1 MPPHDF
7 IWGFSVVTLVRHD
20 LEFILA
26 QIKIAEQNASGIP
39 MSQLVVDPHLPYGLR
54 TVDGSFNNLVPGR
67 EGYGSADQP
76 MPRLLDP
83 VFQGADPT
91 PFDPDGPGPLTAG
104 SPTSYAQFNG
114 LVFDSDPRLI
124 SNLISDQTVNN
135 PAAVAAGGGT
145 GNLVF
150 DVDGETII
158 IENVSP
164 DEGMTAPFNSWF
176 TLFGQFFDHGLDL
189 VSKGGSGTVF
199 IPLSPDDPLYIPG
212 GHSNFMV
219 MTRATNQPG
228 ADGIVG
234 TADDIREHTNTTTPW
249 IDQNQTYTSHA
260 SHQVFLREYA
270 LDANGRPVA
279 TGHLLEG
286 ANGGPATWADVK
298 AQARTLLGI
307 NLTDNDIGNVPLL
320 ATDEYGRF
328 LRGPNGYAQVVVRVN
343 NGADGIAGTADDV
356 TTLVEGNPAAP
367 ISLANAV
374 RTGHAFLDDIAHNAA
389 PGTVDHDN
397 NPATPN
403 ILKVADA
410 NTTMS
415 TAAELQPVGTYDNE
429 LLDAHFVTGDGRGNE
444 NIGLT
449 AVHHI
454 FHSEHN
460 RLVEH
465 TKGVVLASND
475 LAFLNEWLAVDVASL
490 PTSQAQIDALVW
502 DGERLFQAAR
512 FTNEMQYQHLVF
524 EEFARKIQPAVD
536 LFVFNS
542 NTDIN
547 PAIVAEF
554 AHVVY
559 RFGHS
564 MLTETVSRINA
575 DGTPDDLDLIGAFLN
590 PVEFGSADASV
601 MAGSIIRG
609 MSQQTGNEIDEFV
622 TDAVRNNLVGLP
634 LDLAAINIARGRDTG
649 IPSLN
654 AARREFYEMSNG
666 NSWLKPYTSWIDFAQ
681 NIKNPASIINFI
693 AAYGQHDSIINAV
706 TAADKRAA
714 ATLLVM
720 GGAGAPADRGAFL
733 ASTGAWATQETGF
746 NLIDFW
752 IGGLAEKIMPF
763 GGMLGSTFNFVFEA
777 QMENLQN
784 NDRFYY
790 LTRTQGLNL
799 LNELEANSFASLV
812 KLNTDLGNGGPHV
825 PGELFAAVDYII
837 EMNTQH
843 QLVTDPTHTDPIL
856 EALFPKVDRRDVD
869 NDGDADYLEFH
880 GGEHV
885 VLGGTN
891 EDDTLIADEGD
902 DTLWGDGGNDYL
914 DGGAGVNRLHG
925 GDGNDFIFDGGDI
938 SFMHGEGGDDVI
950 SAGAGAG
957 ELIFA
962 GAGSDIVFTGE
973 DGKEVFGGLGNDFI
987 LGGPGGD
994 FLLGNEGDD
1003 WIEGG
1008 DGFDTIAGDNS
1019 ELFFN
1024 STIIGHDV
1032 MFSGPNEQDFD
1043 AESGDD
1049 IMVQGES
1056 VIRNEGMFGFDW
1068 VTHKGSRL
1076 AADIDLERV
1085 IFPTDQ
1091 QDILRNRY
1099 DQVEA
1104 ASGWNFNDVI
1114 KGDDRTGAALDAG
1127 ETPGQNE
1134 TTLFMHELTQAGINR
1149 IAGLRA
1155 LGNWATST
1163 NPDEIVYTG
1172 GNILIGGGGSDVI
1185 EGRGGDDII
1194 DGDAWLNVR
1203 LLVTPRAGQAW
1214 NAFSVDSLVEISA
1227 RILTGEITAAQLTI
1241 VREILYRADVGN
1253 NSDVA
1258 VFSGLR
1264 TDYTVTLDSDGA
1276 VRIVDNRGID
1286 SSAAGDRVRNI
1297 EFYRFSDGAGGTI
1310 DIARNSLV
1318 NFAPTGAPTI
1328 TGNVLREGAVLT
1340 ANIGTLAD
1348 ANGIVPPIFWIWE
1361 ASFDNGLTWLLAG
1374 SGDTFTPTQAEV
1386 GAILRVSASFADGGG
1401 FGEFVSSAPT
1411 AIIGDVFNGNGGNN
1425 TFNGTAGSDIAFGN
1439 AGNDVLNGNGG
1450 DDQLDGGAGNDQ
1462 VNGGAGA
1469 DIINGGAGNDTING
1483 GAGADVINFTFG
1495 DGVDTVDGGAGAD
1508 TLNIIGTA
1516 AANVLDVLFN
1526 GASITSVEG
1535 GAVSNVETVTVDLAG
1550 GNDTLSYAGSAAAV
1564 TVNLVTGVASGF
1576 ASIAGIENVT
1586 GGNGADTL
1594 ISGAGAQT
1602 LTGGGGDDTLDGG
1615 AGADTL
1621 VGGAGNDTYIV
1632 TGNDTVTE
1640 TANNG
1645 TDIVFTGNN
1654 NYTLPTNV
1662 ENLTFTGTGAF
1673 TGTGGAGANVITGGA
1688 GNDTLDGGGGDDTLI
1703 GGNGADTLDG
1713 GAGNDRLVGGAG
1725 NDNMNGGAGNDV
1737 FVLTPGFGAD
1747 IVTGFDANPAGGGQD
1762 MIDVIGL
1769 GINAANF
1776 AARVSIVDLGADM
1789 MITIDGISSIRL
1801 NGVNGT
1807 GANTITIG
1815 DFILAP

>member
-1 MPPHDF
+1 M
-7 IWGFSVVTLVRHD
+7 VALVRHD

-26 QIKIAEQNASGIP
+26 QIKLSEQHATTEGVNGVPIAGTP
-39 MSQLVVDPHLPYGLR
+39 LSQLIVDPHLPFGLR
-54 TVDGSFNNLVPGR
+54 TVDGTYNNILPGR
-67 EGYGSADQP
+67 EGYGAADNV
-76 MPRLLDP
+76 MPRLLEP
-83 VFQGADPT
+83 VFQGADAL

-104 SPTSYAQFNG
+104 SPTSYAQTNG

-124 SNLISDQTVNN
+124 SNLISDQTINN
-135 PAAVAAGGGT
+135 PAAVAAGGGA

-150 DVDGETII
+150 DIDGETII

-164 DEGMTAPFNSWF
+164 DEGMTAPFNSWM

-189 VSKGGSGTVF
+189 VSKGQSGTVF
-199 IPLSPDDPLYIPG
+199 IPLAPDDPLYVPG
-212 GHSNFMV
+212 SNSNFMV
-219 MTRATNQPG
+219 LTRATNQPG
-228 ADGIVG
+228 ADGIIG
-234 TADDIREHTNTTTPW
+234 TADDVREHTNTTTSW

-260 SHQVFLREYA
+260 SHQVFLREYV
-270 LDANGRPVA
+270 LDANGRPAA

-286 ANGGPATWADVK
+286 ATGGPANWGEVK
-298 AQARTLLGI
+298 AQARTMLGI
-307 NLTDNDIGNVPLL
+307 NLTDADVTNVPLL

-328 LRGPNGYAQVVVRVN
+328 LRGPNGYAQVVIRVN

-356 TTLVEGNPAAP
+356 TTLVEGNPNAP

-389 PGTVDHDN
+389 PGTFDHDN
-397 NPATPN
+397 NPGTPA
-403 ILKVADA
+403 IAKVADA
-410 NTTMS
+410 DSDTS
-415 TAAELQPVGTYDNE
+415 TAAQLQPAGTYDNE

-465 TKGVVLASND
+465 TKDVVLEAND
-475 LAFLNEWLAVDVASL
+475 LAFLNEWLAVDVAAL
-490 PTSQAQIDALVW
+490 PATQAQIDALVW

-542 NTDIN
+542 ITDID
-547 PAIVAEF
+547 PSIVAEF

-564 MLTETVSRINA
+564 MLTEEVARINA
-575 DGTPDDLDLIGAFLN
+575 DGTSDNIDLIGAFLN
-590 PVEFGSADASV
+590 PVEFAGADADV

-609 MSQQTGNEIDEFV
+609 MSRQAGNEIDEFV
-622 TDAVRNNLVGLP
+622 TDALRNNLVGLP
-634 LDLAAINIARGRDTG
+634 LDLGALNIARGRDTG
-649 IPSLN
+649 VPSLN
-654 AARREFYEMSNG
+654 AARREFYEASG
-666 NSWLKPYTSWIDFAQ
+666 FSQWLKPYTSWIDFAQ
-681 NIKNPASIINFI
+681 GIKNPASVINFI
-693 AAYGQHDSIINAV
+693 AAYGQHESVLSAV

-714 ATLLVM
+714 ATLLVL
-720 GGAGAPADRGAFL
+720 GGAGAPTDRVAFL
-733 ASTGAWATQETGF
+733 SSTGAWASQETGF

-752 IGGLAEKIMPF
+752 IGGLAEKITPF

-812 KLNTDLGNGGPHV
+812 KLNTDLGNGGPHL
-825 PGELFAAVDYII
+825 PGELFAAVDYIL
-837 EMNTQH
+837 EMDTQH
-843 QLVTDPTHTDPIL
+843 QLIADPVHDDPIL
-856 EALFPKVDRRDVD
+856 EALFPKVDRRDID
-869 NDGDADYLEFH
+869 GDGDADVLEFF

-885 VLGGTN
+885 VLGGTE

-914 DGGAGVNRLHG
+914 DGGAGVNHLHG
-925 GDGNDFIFDGGDI
+925 GDGNDFIFDGDDI
-938 SFMHGEGGDDVI
+938 SFFHGEAGDDVI
-950 SAGAGAG
+950 SAGGGVG

-962 GAGSDIVFTGE
+962 GAGEDIVFTGA
-973 DGKEVFGGLGNDFI
+973 DGKEVFGGLGDDFI

-1068 VTHKGSRL
+1068 VTHKGSTL
-1076 AADIDLERV
+1076 SADIDLQRP
-1085 IFPTDQ
+1085 IFTTDQ

-1104 ASGWNFNDVI
+1104 ASGWNLNDI
-1114 KGDDRTGAALDAG
+1114 IRGDNRTGSDLDPG
-1127 ETPGQNE
+1127 DTPGQNE
-1134 TTLFMHELTQAGINR
+1134 TTLFMHELTQAGIDR
-1149 IAGLRA
+1149 IAGLRV
-1155 LGNWATST
+1155 LGNWAVSG

-1172 GNILIGGGGSDVI
+1172 GNILIGGGGSDLI
-1185 EGRGGDDII
+1185 EGRGGDDVI

-1203 LLVTPRAGQAW
+1203 LLVTPRAGQTW
-1214 NAFSVDSLVEISA
+1214 NAYSVDSLTEIGA
-1227 RILTGEITAAQLTI
+1227 RITSGEVTAAQLTI
-1241 VREILYRADVGN
+1241 VREIVYRADAGN
-1253 NSDVA
+1253 NNDVA
-1258 VFSGLR
+1258 IFSGLR
-1264 TDYTVTLDSDGA
+1264 TDYTITLDADGA
-1276 VRIVDNRGID
+1276 VRMVDNRGID
-1286 SSAAGDRVRNI
+1286 SSAVGDRVRNI
-1297 EFYRFSDGAGGTI
+1297 EFFRFSDGAGGTI
-1310 DIARNSLV
+1310 DIARASLI
-1318 NFAPTGAPTI
+1318 NFAPTGAPVI
-1328 TGNVLREGAVLT
+1328 TGTVLREGAALV
-1340 ANIGTLAD
+1340 ASIGTLAD
-1348 ANGIVPPIFWIWE
+1348 GNGIVGPIFWIWE
-1361 ASFDNGLTWLLAG
+1361 ASFDNGVTWLFAG
-1374 SGDTFTPTQAEV
+1374 TGDTFVPAQSEV
-1386 GAILRVSASFADGGG
+1386 GAILRVSASYADGGG
-1401 FGEFVSSAPT
+1401 FGEFVSSAST
-1411 AIIGDVFNGNGGNN
+1411 GIIGDLFNGTGAAN
-1425 TFNGTAGSDIAFGN
+1425 TFNGAAGDDIAFGN
-1439 AGNDVLNGNGG
+1439 GGNDVLNGNAGN
-1450 DDQLDGGAGNDQ
+1450 DSLDGGAGNDTI
-1462 VNGGAGA
+1462 NGGAGA
-1469 DIINGGAGNDTING
+1469 DTINGGAGNDTING
-1483 GAGADVINFTFG
+1483 GAGNDIITFNFG
-1495 DGVDTVDGGAGAD
+1495 DGVDGVNGGADTD

-1526 GASITSVEG
+1526 GTSITSVEG
-1535 GAVSNVETVTVDLAG
+1535 GAVSNVEIINVDLAG
-1550 GNDTLSYAGSAAAV
+1550 GADTLSYAGSAAAV
-1564 TVNLVTGVASGF
+1564 SVNLVTGVASGF
-1576 ASIAGIENVT
+1576 ASIAGVENVT

-1594 ISGAGAQT
+1594 IAGGGAQT
-1602 LTGGGGDDTLDGG
+1602 LTGGAGDDVLD
-1615 AGADTL
+1615 
-1621 VGGAGNDTYIV
+1621 GGAGNDTLVGGGGNDTYYV
-1632 TGNDTVTE
+1632 TGSDTVTE

-1645 TDIVFTGNN
+1645 TDTVFTTNN
-1654 NYTLPTNV
+1654 TYALPNNV
-1662 ENLTFTGTGAF
+1662 ENLIFTGTGAF
-1673 TGTGGAGANVITGGA
+1673 NGTGNGVDNVITGGA
-1688 GNDTLDGGGGDDTLI
+1688 GADVLDGGGGDDTLN
-1703 GGNGADTLDG
+1703 GGNGADTLLG

-1725 NDNMNGGAGNDV
+1725 NDNLNGGAGNDV

-1747 IVTGFDANPAGGGQD
+1747 IVTGFDANPGGGGQD
-1762 MIDVIGL
+1762 LIDVSAL
-1769 GINAANF
+1769 GINAASF
-1776 AARVSIVDLGADM
+1776 AARVAIVDLGADIL
-1789 MITIDGISSIRL
+1789 ITVDGGATIRL
-1801 NGVNGT
+1801 NGVAGNGL
-1807 GANTITIG
+1807 NTVDVN